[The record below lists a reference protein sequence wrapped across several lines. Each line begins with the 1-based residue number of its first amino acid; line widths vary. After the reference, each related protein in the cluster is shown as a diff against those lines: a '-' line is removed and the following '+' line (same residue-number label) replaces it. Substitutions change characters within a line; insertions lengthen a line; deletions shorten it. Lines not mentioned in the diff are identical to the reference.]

1 MYDEC
6 SKLTGFANEEIRK
19 LACSGMMHVALGI
32 SKIRNDNSK
41 LAESIKKGLDM
52 ILNDQDNRIV
62 SIFIGD
68 IIYDD
73 RLFKYRVLFC
83 PIIFRNSRSAKTGS

>member
-6 SKLTGFANEEIRK
+6 SNLTGFANEEIRK

-32 SKIRNDNSK
+32 LKIRNNSSK
-41 LAESIKKGLDM
+41 LTESIKKCLDM

-62 SIFIGD
+62 SYFI
-68 IIYDD
+68 
-73 RLFKYRVLFC
+73 REVREH
-83 PIIFRNSRSAKTGS
+83 

>member
-1 MYDEC
+1 MKIILEFTFSLSQDNLTICSSDAMYDEC
-6 SKLTGFANEEIRK
+6 SNLTGFANEEIRK

-41 LAESIKKGLDM
+41 LAESIKKCLNM

-62 SIFIGD
+62 LILIRFFIFD
-68 IIYDD
+68 
-73 RLFKYRVLFC
+73 
-83 PIIFRNSRSAKTGS
+83 S